1 MKNNNLFKKVVIGMI
16 VLGLGAS
23 FVCFRGA
30 LKANA
35 SSDNSCTETF
45 NRNYEKIQD
54 MTEQEFNEVFDDEDY
69 AREFSETYYTKVTR
83 DGSNSDLAVNL
94 LVNLTSDQVNELID
108 KIYNKLPTF
117 VQKFVGRE
125 KINEVMVEFI
135 QYLKDNE
142 DVQNKVDEYINYMA
156 EKTKI
161 SKNIIKV
168 IVEFSFKYAEEL
180 FDTDNIKP
188 TVQPTDIPVVTQ
200 NPTVES
206 TQEPTAEITVEPT
219 VVPAA

>member
-23 FVCFRGA
+23 FVCFIGA

-35 SSDNSCTETF
+35 SSDNSYTETF

-108 KIYNKLPTF
+108 KIYSKIPKF
-117 VQKFVGRE
+117 IQKFVGRE
-125 KINEVMVEFI
+125 KINDFIVEFI
-135 QYLKDNE
+135 QYLRDNE
-142 DVQNKVDEYINYMA
+142 DAQNKVDEFINYMA

-168 IVEFSFKYAEEL
+168 VVELAFNYVEEL
-180 FDTDNIKP
+180 FAADEINPTEQP
-188 TVQPTDIPVVTQ
+188 TVA
-200 NPTVES
+200 
-206 TQEPTAEITVEPT
+206 PTAEIEPT
-219 VVPAA
+219 M

>member
-1 MKNNNLFKKVVIGMI
+1 MGRPKKKLYEDQLKEKYNGKIENLEPYVNLNTKILHRCNLHKHNFCSTPAS
-16 VLGLGAS
+16 VLGSKHGCPLCGEE
-23 FVCFRGA
+23 A
-30 LKANA
+30 LKEHTD
-35 SSDNSCTETF
+35 SL
-45 NRNYEKIQD
+45 R
-54 MTEQEFNEVFDDEDY
+54 VFDDEDY

-108 KIYNKLPTF
+108 KIYNKLPKF

-125 KINEVMVEFI
+125 KINEVIVEFI

-168 IVEFSFKYAEEL
+168 VVEFSFKYAEEL

-188 TVQPTDIPVVTQ
+188 TV
-200 NPTVES
+200 
-206 TQEPTAEITVEPT
+206 
-219 VVPAA
+219 